1 MINNNDLLQLDAL
14 SATPPKRLLWP
25 HERRP
30 VLLVVDDQPL
40 HIQSLYRVFQGDCE
54 VFMATSGEQALAQCR
69 QQLPDLILLDV
80 VMPGMD
86 GLTVCRTLKEDKS
99 TADIPILF
107 VTAHSGDDEETE
119 ALDAGAVDFI
129 SKPINPPVV
138 RARVRTHL
146 TLKAQSDIL
155 RAMAYVDGLTGL
167 PNRRYFDEEFRNE
180 WRRGQR
186 SGLPLAVMIFDV
198 DFFKRY
204 NDHYGHQEGD
214 LCLKK
219 VAKFLCAFPGRGHD
233 RVARYG
239 GEEFTCLLPE
249 CDQDGGRSKAE
260 VIRSGIEALKIPHI
274 DSSVSDYVTV
284 SIGLAAMIP
293 HPNRSP
299 EALLAQADVAL
310 YQAKRAGRNRV
321 MVARAAP

>member
-1 MINNNDLLQLDAL
+1 MIEKTDLVQLDAL
-14 SATPPKRLLWP
+14 SATPPRRLLWP
-25 HERRP
+25 HVRRP
-30 VLLVVDDQPL
+30 VLLLVDDQPL
-40 HIQSLYRVFQGDCE
+40 HIQSLYRIFQEDCE
-54 VFMATSGEQALAQCR
+54 VFMATSGEQALEQCR
-69 QQLPDLILLDV
+69 QHQPDLILLDV

-86 GLTVCRTLKEDKS
+86 GLTMCRILKKDKS
-99 TADIPILF
+99 MADIPILF

-167 PNRRYFDEEFRNE
+167 PNRRYFDEEFHNE

-186 SGLPLAVMIFDV
+186 NGLPLAVMIFDV
-198 DFFKRY
+198 DFFKLY

-214 LCLKK
+214 LCLKA
-219 VAKFLCAFPGRGHD
+219 VARFLCAFPGRGHD
-233 RVARYG
+233 RIARYG
-239 GEEFTCLLPE
+239 GEEFVYLLPE
-249 CDQDGGRSKAE
+249 CDADGARLKAE
-260 VIRSGIEALKIPHI
+260 GIRSGIEALQIPHSE
-274 DSSVSDYVTV
+274 SSVSHYVTV
-284 SIGLAAMIP
+284 SIGFAASIP
-293 HPNRSP
+293 HANSSP
-299 EALLAQADVAL
+299 EDLLAQADAAL

-321 MVARAAP
+321 MAASAGT